1 MYRVALRYG
10 LALPNGPTPSSLPRP
25 DAAGGGNGKKGGAV
39 LAVVI
44 PTLNA
49 AAGLSRALESLAPGR
64 ERIAEIVVADGGS
77 TDGTRAVAEAG
88 GARVVRAPRGRGGQL
103 RAGAAATSAPRLLV
117 LHADSRLGPG
127 WPEALP
133 EDGRAGWFR
142 LCLDDPAPAARRVE
156 RLANWRARRLALP
169 YGDQGL
175 VLPRALYDAVGGYR
189 DMPLMEDVDLVR
201 RIGRRRLAELDAEI
215 TTSAA
220 RYRRDGYWRRPLR
233 NLACLSLYFAGVAP
247 ERILRLYE

>member
-1 MYRVALRYG
+1 M
-10 LALPNGPTPSSLPRP
+10 
-25 DAAGGGNGKKGGAV
+25 

-49 AAGLSRALESLAPGR
+49 ATRLQAALESLAPGR
-64 ERIAEIVVADGGS
+64 ERIAEIVVADGDS
-77 TDGTRAVAEAG
+77 TDGTRAVAEAD
-88 GARVVRAPRGRGGQL
+88 GARVIEAPRGRGSQL
-103 RAGAAATSAPRLLV
+103 RAGAAATSAPWLLV

-127 WPEALP
+127 WPDALR

-142 LCLDDPAPAARRVE
+142 LRLDDPAPAARRVE
-156 RLANWRARRLALP
+156 RLANWRARRFGLP

-175 VLPRALYDAVGGYR
+175 VLPRALYDEVGGYR

-201 RIGRRRLAELDAEI
+201 RIGRRRLVELDAEAV
-215 TTSAA
+215 TSAD

-233 NLACLSLYFAGVAP
+233 NLACLSLFLAGMAP
-247 ERILRLYE
+247 ERIRTLYE

>member
-1 MYRVALRYG
+1 MRGGRAE
-10 LALPNGPTPSSLPRP
+10 
-25 DAAGGGNGKKGGAV
+25 AG

-49 AAGLSRALESLAPGR
+49 AAGLPRALASLAPGR
-64 ERIAEIVVADGGS
+64 ERIAEVLVSDGGS
-77 TDGTRAVAEAG
+77 TDGTQALAEAG
-88 GARVVRAPRGRGGQL
+88 GARVVEAPRGRGSQL
-103 RAGAAATSAPRLLV
+103 RAGAAATAAPWLLA

-133 EDGRAGWFR
+133 ADGRAGWFR
-142 LCLDDPAPAARRVE
+142 LRLDDPAPAARRVE
-156 RLANWRARRLALP
+156 RLANWRARRFALP

-189 DMPLMEDVDLVR
+189 DLPLMEDVDLVR
-201 RIGRRRLAELDAEI
+201 RIGRRRLAELDADI
-215 TTSAA
+215 ATSAA

-233 NLACLSLYFAGVAP
+233 NLACLSLYFAGMAP
-247 ERILRLYE
+247 ERIRRLYE

>member
-1 MYRVALRYG
+1 M
-10 LALPNGPTPSSLPRP
+10 P
-25 DAAGGGNGKKGGAV
+25 GKA

-49 AAGLSRALESLAPGR
+49 AAGLPGALASLGPGR
-64 ERIAEIVVADGGS
+64 ARIAEVVVADGGS
-77 TDGTRAVAEAG
+77 TDGTQAAAEAG
-88 GARVVRAPRGRGGQL
+88 GARVVAAAQGRGSQL
-103 RAGAAATSAPRLLV
+103 RAGVAATTAPLLLA

-142 LCLDDPAPAARRVE
+142 LRLDDPAPAARRVE

-175 VLPRALYDAVGGYR
+175 ALPRALYDAVGGYR
-189 DMPLMEDVDLVR
+189 DMALMEDVDLVR
-201 RIGRRRLAELDAEI
+201 RIGRARLAELDAEI

-247 ERILRLYE
+247 ERIRRLYG

>member
-1 MYRVALRYG
+1 M
-10 LALPNGPTPSSLPRP
+10 
-25 DAAGGGNGKKGGAV
+25 

-49 AAGLSRALESLAPGR
+49 ASGLARALESLAPGR
-64 ERIAEIVVADGGS
+64 EGIAEIVVADGGS
-77 TDGTRAVAEAG
+77 TDGTVKVAEAG
-88 GARVVRAPRGRGGQL
+88 GARAVEAPRGRGSQL
-103 RAGAAATSAPRLLV
+103 RAGAAATRAPRLMF
-117 LHADSRLGPG
+117 LHADSRLQPG
-127 WPEALP
+127 WPVALR

-142 LCLDDPAPAARRVE
+142 LRLDDPAPAARRIE
-156 RLANWRARRLALP
+156 RLANWRARRFGLP

-201 RIGRRRLAELDAEI
+201 RIGRGRLVELDGEVV
-215 TTSAA
+215 TSAV

-233 NLACLSLYFAGVAP
+233 NLACLSLFLAGVAP
-247 ERILRLYE
+247 ERIAGLYE